1 MNPYEIAALLRDELV
16 VQLEQS
22 LAGPVQLATVHPG
35 DMVPAYSSCAM
46 AAVRVAAITPQAV
59 QVGCGLP
66 AYWDVALDLV
76 VNRCYP
82 ASDPSITPDMDLLSA
97 LADAGVSDAQAMQ
110 RTLCA
115 IPDDFTW
122 TPGAWRPVGPQGGVY
137 GGVMQVTVHD
147 LDAPCCP

>member
-1 MNPYEIAALLRDELV
+1 MDPYELAALLRDELV

-46 AAVRVAAITPQAV
+46 AAVRVAAITPQDPGI
-59 QVGCGLP
+59 GCGAP
-66 AYWDVALDLV
+66 SSWDVSLDLV

-82 ASDPSITPDMDLLSA
+82 ESDPSRTPDMA
-97 LADAGVSDAQAMQ
+97 VLAELAHAGVSDAQAML
-110 RTLCA
+110 RALCA
-115 IPDDFTW
+115 VPDDFRW
-122 TPGAWRPVGPQGGVY
+122 IPGAWRPVGPQGGVY

>member
-1 MNPYEIAALLRDELV
+1 MNPYELAELLRDELV

-22 LAGPVQLATVHPG
+22 RAGAVQLATVHPG
-35 DMVPAYSSCAM
+35 DMVPAYSTCAM
-46 AAVRVAAITPQAV
+46 AAVRVAAITPQVPGA
-59 QVGCGLP
+59 GCGTP
-66 AYWDVALDLV
+66 TSWDVTLDLA

-82 ASDPSITPDMDLLSA
+82 ENDPSRTPDMGV
-97 LADAGVSDAQAMQ
+97 LADLANCGVSDAEAMM
-110 RTLCA
+110 RALCVV
-115 IPDDFTW
+115 PDDYTW